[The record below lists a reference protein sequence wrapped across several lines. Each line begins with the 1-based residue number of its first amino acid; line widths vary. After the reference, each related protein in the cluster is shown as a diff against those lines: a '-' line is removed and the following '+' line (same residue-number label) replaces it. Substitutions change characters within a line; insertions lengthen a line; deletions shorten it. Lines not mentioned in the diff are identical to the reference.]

1 MARIVIII
9 FALLAQVI
17 LWAAWVG
24 MVREYTP
31 ETLMEAGKAFVADD
45 PVANRLLRLAKQLEQ
60 LATPDRE
67 ELRRCIKEGSA

>member
-1 MARIVIII
+1 MTRIK
-9 FALLAQVI
+9 
-17 LWAAWVG
+17 
-24 MVREYTP
+24 
-31 ETLMEAGKAFVADD
+31 MEAGKAFVADD